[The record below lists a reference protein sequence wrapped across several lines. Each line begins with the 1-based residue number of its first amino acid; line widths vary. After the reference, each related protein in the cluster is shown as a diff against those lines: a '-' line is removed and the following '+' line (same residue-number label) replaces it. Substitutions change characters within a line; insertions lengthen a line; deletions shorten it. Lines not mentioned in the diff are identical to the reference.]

1 MSQGVPTKVVAA
13 SMGLSGFAVCMIA
26 GLAVDNPL
34 DVIVTRAIIAMSVCY
49 VVGILIGLAA
59 QAAVSNRLVEL
70 QDLEKSPS
78 SAPAGNPARSTE
90 AQKMPTS

>member
-1 MSQGVPTKVVAA
+1 LSQGVPTKVVAA

-34 DVIVTRAIIAMSVCY
+34 EVIVTRAIIAMAVSY

-59 QAAVSNRLVEL
+59 EVAVNKRLGEL
-70 QDLEKSPS
+70 HDLVKSPS
-78 SAPAGNPARSTE
+78 AGPTGNPARSTE
-90 AQKMPTS
+90 PQKMPTI